1 MSGTRRVLARLRNLV
16 GRGRAEQEMERE
28 MAAHLA
34 LIEDDY
40 MRRGMTRGQARRE
53 ARRSF
58 GNVSVAKEGV
68 RDMWSWISIERLQQ
82 DIRYALR
89 GLRRNPGFALMAVIT
104 LGLGISVNTAIFSA
118 LDAIVLHPLPYPE
131 ASRLVRVWS
140 SMLEHGAPHA
150 SSTLPDFRDLK
161 DKNRTLADL
170 AAYTDV
176 DFNLTGQ
183 GQPVRLHGT
192 AASASFFT
200 VFGVHPLIGVPYSE
214 EAENWGCHRVVV
226 LSEALWRRQFGADPT
241 LIGRTILLD
250 DQPYV
255 VFGVMPVWFAYPDSS
270 VELWT
275 PTAYAPGDPAS
286 DRTGYFFDMVGRLKP
301 GATLA
306 QCRSDLGALM
316 PQINPV
322 LGAAA
327 DSLQESIVGDIRPTM
342 LLLAAAVL
350 LVLLVACANVANL
363 LLARATARHK
373 EISVRAALGAS
384 RARLAQQMLTESVL
398 LALLGGACGLLLSAL
413 FLRLIRVWAPASIPR
428 VNEVGINYQVL
439 FFTAALSLVT
449 GLGFG
454 FFPALRASK
463 THLGD
468 ALKES
473 ARGASSSLRNAS
485 ARSLLVI
492 AEISL
497 CLALLIGGGL
507 LILSLVRIQ
516 QVDPGF
522 HAKNVLTLRIDLP
535 KTGYS
540 EPRRDWN
547 FSDEL
552 LDKLRALPGVE
563 AAGATSVLPFATG
576 PRARLMTIEGRPSP
590 KSFADVPIVNFRE
603 ISPDYL
609 RALGITLDRGRAFT
623 DQDSP
628 DQPGAVIINETLA
641 HKFWPDSEPIGAR
654 LYVGPPEEMIHAKPG
669 TFPRLT
675 VVGVVADL
683 HDNSLDTEIR
693 PAMYIPYSQAGDTT
707 SNSLYFA
714 IRTAAAG
721 PLSYEPLAEKAV
733 HEIDLNLPVSDVRV
747 MEDRVRDSLSQRSF
761 TMSLLCLFALS
772 ALVLAAVGTY
782 GVISYSV
789 SQRTQEMGVRIAL
802 GAKAGDVVAL
812 VLRQAV
818 RLSIIGI
825 SLGLLLGIALAE
837 IAKNFLFGVKA
848 TNPLVYAGTALLL
861 LIITMAASYIPAR
874 RAARSDPMQALRY
887 E

>member
-1 MSGTRRVLARLRNLV
+1 MRRTRRILPRLRNLL
-16 GRGRAEQEMERE
+16 GRGRAEQEMARE
-28 MAAHLA
+28 MTAHLA
-34 LIEDDY
+34 LIEDEY
-40 MRRGMTRGQARRE
+40 LRRGMTGDQARR
-53 ARRSF
+53 AAHNAF
-58 GNVSVAKEGV
+58 GNISVAKEEV

-89 GLRRNPGFALMAVIT
+89 GLRRNPGFALMAVVT
-104 LGLGISVNTAIFSA
+104 LGLGISINTAIFSA

-140 SMLEHGAPHA
+140 SMREHGFPHA
-150 SSTLPDFRDLK
+150 SSTLPDYRDLK

-170 AAYTDV
+170 AAYTDA
-176 DFNLTGQ
+176 DYNLTGQ
-183 GQPVRLHGT
+183 GQPARLHGT
-192 AASASFFT
+192 AATASFFT
-200 VFGVHPLIGVPYSE
+200 VLGVRPLIGVPYSE
-214 EAENWGCHRVVV
+214 DAEHWGSHRVVL
-226 LSEALWRRQFGADPT
+226 LSEGLWRRRFGADPT
-241 LIGRTILLD
+241 LMGRTILLD

-255 VFGVMPVWFAYPDSS
+255 VFGVMPGWFAYPDSS

-275 PTAYAPGDPAS
+275 PAAYAPDDPAS
-286 DRTGYFFDMVGRLKP
+286 NRTGYFFDMLGRLKP

-306 QCRSDLGALM
+306 QCRSDLDALM

-327 DSLQESIVGDIRPTM
+327 ESLQESIVGDIRPTM

-373 EISVRAALGAS
+373 EISVRAALGAG
-384 RARLAQQMLTESVL
+384 RGRLAQQMLTESVL
-398 LALLGGACGLLLSAL
+398 LALLGGGFGLVLATL
-413 FLRLIRVWAPASIPR
+413 FMRLIRVWAPAGIPR
-428 VNEVGINYQVL
+428 LGEVTINYQVL
-439 FFTAALSLVT
+439 LFTAALSLVT

-454 FFPALRASK
+454 LFPALRASK

-468 ALKES
+468 ALKDS
-473 ARGASSSLRNAS
+473 ARGAGSSLGNAS

-492 AEISL
+492 AEISI

-522 HAKNVLTLRIDLP
+522 HAQNVLTLRIDLP

-552 LDKLRALPGVE
+552 LGKLRSIPGVG

-576 PRARLMTIEGRPSP
+576 PRARLMTIEGRPTP
-590 KSFADVPIVNFRE
+590 QSFADVPIVNFRE
-603 ISPDYL
+603 ISPDYF
-609 RALGITLDRGRAFT
+609 RALGVTLNHGRNFT
-623 DQDSP
+623 DQDGP
-628 DQPGAVIINETLA
+628 DQVGAVIINETLA
-641 HKFWPDSEPIGAR
+641 HRFWPDSDPLGAR
-654 LYVGPPEEMIHAKPG
+654 LYAAPPEELIHAKPG

-683 HDNSLDTEIR
+683 HDNSLDAEVK
-693 PAMYIPYSQAGDTT
+693 PAMFIPYSQAGDST
-707 SNSLYFA
+707 SNSLYFV

-721 PLSYEPLAEKAV
+721 PRSYEPLAERAV
-733 HEIDLNLPVSDVRV
+733 HEIDPNLPVSDVRV
-747 MEDRVRDSLSQRSF
+747 MEDRVRDSLYQRSF
-761 TMSLLCLFALS
+761 TMSLLCLFAIS

-818 RLSIIGI
+818 RLSVIGI
-825 SLGLLLGIALAE
+825 TLGLLLGVALAE
-837 IAKNFLFGVKA
+837 LARDFLFGVKA
-848 TNPLVYAGTALLL
+848 TNPLVYAGTAVLMLM
-861 LIITMAASYIPAR
+861 ITMAASYIPAR
-874 RAARSDPMQALRY
+874 RASRSDPMRALRY